1 MPNLV
6 AATEP
11 VRDPTFWENVGCI
24 MLCSAALFLFIC
36 YWFGFKLEARCLV
49 IGKRTGKPCMRNGKV
64 VVGCQVHKWQKLVA
78 WIRHLGAASWLDR
91 ALYRLHVVP
100 PSFAPL
106 PVPSVSLPPGEEA
119 TRGSTPI
126 APGRK
131 MTVEARIAFWALAV
145 GSIQTV
151 VAIIALGVDVS
162 SAGK

>member
-1 MPNLV
+1 MPILA

-11 VRDPTFWENVGCI
+11 VREPTFWENVGCI

-36 YWFGFKLEARCLV
+36 YWFGFKLEAKCLV
-49 IGKRTGKPCMRNGKV
+49 IGKRTGKPCMKNGKV

-91 ALYRLHVVP
+91 LLYRLHVVP

-106 PVPSVSLPPGEEA
+106 PVPSVHLPPDEA
-119 TRGSTPI
+119 IPRSTPV

-131 MTVEARIAFWALAV
+131 MTLEARIALWALAV

-151 VAIIALGVDVS
+151 VAIIALGVAMS